1 MHLLVEST
9 GIADDQSVRCS
20 SPQGGETGLT
30 VAAGGP
36 RTWGGAL
43 KSEKKI
49 DKYVL
54 TQGTSLWLMIR
65 GL

>member
-9 GIADDQSVRCS
+9 CVADNQSVRCPP
-20 SPQGGETGLT
+20 PQGGETGLA
-30 VAAGGP
+30 VGAGGP

-49 DKYVL
+49 NKYVL
-54 TQGTSLWLMIR
+54 IHGTSLGLMIR

>member
-9 GIADDQSVRCS
+9 GVADNQSIRCP
-20 SPQGGETGLT
+20 SPQGGETGLA

-36 RTWGGAL
+36 RTWGGSL

-54 TQGTSLWLMIR
+54 TQGTSLWLMVR